1 MKTDSTLNN
10 IFLTLYCENWNQEL
24 SKSLMTRLVQ
34 VQFNKVIL
42 SLAQKAKI
50 NIKTYQISRLLNT
63 RKITFGAHTHIKLIY
78 IYVYISCNPTSAFL
92 IYFILYV
99 TVLCLHACLCAQ
111 SLIRPKEGADSCS
124 TRIIGSC
131 KLPCRC

>member
-42 SLAQKAKI
+42 SLA
-50 NIKTYQISRLLNT
+50 
-63 RKITFGAHTHIKLIY
+63 
-78 IYVYISCNPTSAFL
+78 
-92 IYFILYV
+92 
-99 TVLCLHACLCAQ
+99 
-111 SLIRPKEGADSCS
+111 
-124 TRIIGSC
+124 
-131 KLPCRC
+131 